1 MEEREYMQKNLYILL
16 GKELRALFKDL
27 KVYDASK
34 RREIHLQMDQIVL
47 TCSQIGG
54 TVLEEAKQLVLD
66 IDNFLEHPENPRFGE
81 ILRKHALRLEQET
94 RDL

>member
-1 MEEREYMQKNLYILL
+1 MKKNLYLLL

-27 KVYDASK
+27 KSYDSNK
-34 RREIHLQMDQIVL
+34 NREIHLQMDQIVL

-54 TVLEEAKQLVLD
+54 PVLDEAKQLVLD
-66 IDNFLEHPENPRFGE
+66 IANFIEHPENPLYAE
-81 ILRKHALRLEQET
+81 ILRKHALKLEHET